1 MFFDVVPNRKS
12 PPTVLIR
19 HSYRE
24 GGKVKKRTLAN
35 ITKLPPEMT
44 EKIRGILRG
53 TSLADA
59 PGGGLRD
66 AFGIVRAVR
75 SAGVIRPSRPRLPGI
90 APTARNSDDEPHRA
104 VEAGKAGVRRSLV
117 ADADPR
123 ASAAAAECEAPH
135 AVAPPR
141 AACPVDARPESRKYA

>member
-59 PGGGLRD
+59 P
-66 AFGIVRAVR
+66 
-75 SAGVIRPSRPRLPGI
+75 
-90 APTARNSDDEPHRA
+90 
-104 VEAGKAGVRRSLV
+104 
-117 ADADPR
+117 
-123 ASAAAAECEAPH
+123 AAASETHSESSGRSEA
-135 AVAPPR
+135 R
-141 AACPVDARPESRKYA
+141 A